1 MASRKKLRLVPEL
14 VPRPLWGR
22 SAHRM
27 LARRVAWAKKIRPDA
42 LAKAKNC
49 CSICG
54 STGEGPLTCHDKW
67 RYDDKTATAKLVGFE
82 IHCGKCDAA
91 TYSGRLMNKGLP
103 KEVEIDALQ
112 HFCSVNRCTPK
123 DFRCVLASAMDEWH
137 KRSERQWTVKVAA
150 PLIKRYPELAALPDF
165 VPPPMRF

>member
-22 SAHRM
+22 SPHRM
-27 LARRVAWAKKIRPDA
+27 RARRFAWTKKIRPDA

-54 STGEGPLTCHDKW
+54 SGDGRLICHDLW
-67 RYDDKTATAKLVGFE
+67 HYDDKAATATLVGFE

-91 TYSGRLMNKGLP
+91 THSGRLMNKGLP
-103 KEVEIDALQ
+103 KEVEIDALK

-123 DFRCVLASAMDEWH
+123 VFRCVLESAMDQWH
-137 KRSERQWTVKVAA
+137 KRSEKQWTVKVAA
-150 PLIKRYPELAALPDF
+150 PLIERYPELAALPDF